1 MSLFATLTLA
11 LFLTPQPDITMPGFR
26 KVVQEVAIENPNDFD
41 GWQVVA
47 AMFLG
52 PSHMTRVEPNVPFC
66 YSSKYSTRIYA
77 IPSGTP
83 VPVQLDGKRIPR
95 EALEKFLS
103 TAIPVKLPSSVP
115 ILSPVTRNLT
125 TLRIESISEE
135 AVQLQTVREQEFD
148 SSGQTVG
155 WLRVWGMPVGTVIL
169 GICALVFL
177 RRRRLRRALG

>member
-11 LFLTPQPDITMPGFR
+11 LFLTPQPDMTTPGFR

-52 PSHMTRVEPNVPFC
+52 PSHVTRVEPNVPFR
-66 YSSKYSTRIYA
+66 YSSKYTTRIYA

-83 VPVQLDGKRIPR
+83 VPVQIDGKRIPR
-95 EALEKFLS
+95 EALKNFLS
-103 TAIPVKLPSSVP
+103 TAIPVSLPSSVS
-115 ILSPVTRNLT
+115 ILSPVKRNLT

-148 SSGQTVG
+148 GSGKPIG
-155 WLRVWGMPVGTVIL
+155 WLRVWGLPVGAVIL
-169 GICALVFL
+169 GILGLVFL
-177 RRRRLRRALG
+177 RRRRLRKALG